1 MLPPAEEPDRVEVG
15 LREGALASRACDAA
29 LLRRAAEV
37 PELAAE
43 VPGLV
48 VSLTKALSVWWALC
62 SVSWDVPGHTAP
74 DLVSPGHDEAG
85 LGLTLSAPG
94 SQSRRR

>member
-1 MLPPAEEPDRVEVG
+1 MLPPAEEPYRVEVG

-37 PELAAE
+37 PGLA
-43 VPGLV
+43 
-48 VSLTKALSVWWALC
+48 VSLTKALSGVLSALC
-62 SVSWDVPGHTAP
+62 RGTCLDTAP

-94 SQSRRR
+94 STGVSGHRRRR